1 MMKFLIRLKDNIL
14 VWAVRNQKI
23 PDYVKINMNAKHETK
38 TLIPPKK

>member
-1 MMKFLIRLKDNIL
+1 MKFLIRLKDNIL

-23 PDYVKINMNAKHETK
+23 PDYVKIPLKPKHETK